1 MPPTKKRPARKGK
14 RGAAKANK
22 DAVEEKK
29 QEEVPLTDSPADRLR
44 AAGIVATYSQD
55 SRGMHANT
63 KDIHVS
69 NVTVTYF
76 GKPLIEEA
84 DVSFN
89 YGNRYG
95 FIGRNGCGKTTFLKL
110 LGARALPIP
119 ENIDMFYLAEE
130 IEAGEI
136 TPLEAV
142 MAVDEER
149 AKLEKEQDEL
159 QEKLCEDAEDEE
171 VLDRLN
177 MVIERLEEMD
187 VSTAEARASQI
198 LHGLGFTRRMQ
209 AMKTRE
215 FSGGWRM
222 RISLARALFL
232 KPTLLLMDEP
242 TNHLDMEAV
251 VWLENYLKH
260 WNKILFFCCHSQDFL
275 NEVCTHMVHLKD
287 KKLTYY
293 SGNYDMFVQTRQEV
307 EDNQMKRYNYEQDQ
321 IKQMKNYIAK
331 FGHGSAKLARQAQS
345 KEKTL
350 EKMIRGGLTEK
361 VAADRAM
368 DFTFPDP
375 GPLPPP
381 VLQVQQISFAYPDS
395 PLLYENVDFGV
406 DLDSRMALVGPN
418 GAGKTTF
425 LKMLMGELVPTN
437 GNIKTHS
444 HLRISK
450 FTQHFVDILDEDKSP
465 LDYFMDIYPDVP
477 RDQAR
482 SYLGRYG
489 VTGSV
494 QTQLIKHLSDG
505 QKSRVVFAKMAKET
519 PHLLLLDEPT
529 NHLDME
535 SIDSLARA
543 ITKFKGGL
551 VLVSHDMR
559 LISQVAQEIW
569 ICDQKRVTRYQGD
582 IADFKLGIRQSQEAG
597 THVH

>member
-1 MPPTKKRPARKGK
+1 MK
-14 RGAAKANK
+14 
-22 DAVEEKK
+22 V
-29 QEEVPLTDSPADRLR
+29 
-44 AAGIVATYSQD
+44 
-55 SRGMHANT
+55 
-63 KDIHVS
+63 
-69 NVTVTYF
+69 
-76 GKPLIEEA
+76 
-84 DVSFN
+84 
-89 YGNRYG
+89 
-95 FIGRNGCGKTTFLKL
+95 

-119 ENIDMFYLAEE
+119 EGIDMFYLAEE

-142 MAVDEER
+142 MSVDEER
-149 AKLEKEQDEL
+149 TKLEKEQDDL
-159 QEKLCEDAEDEE
+159 QELLMEDAENEE

-177 MVIERLEEMD
+177 QVIERLDEMD

-198 LHGLGFTRRMQ
+198 LHGLGFTQRMQ

-232 KPTLLLMDEP
+232 KPTLLLLDEP

-251 VWLENYLKH
+251 VWLEEYLKN

-275 NEVCTHMVHLKD
+275 NQVCTHTVHLKD

-293 SGNYDMFVQTRQEV
+293 TGNYDAFVQTRQEV
-307 EDNQMKRYNYEQDQ
+307 EDNQMKRYNWEQDQ
-321 IKQMKNYIAK
+321 IKQMKNYIAR
-331 FGHGSAKLARQAQS
+331 FGHGSAKLAKQAQS

-350 EKMIRGGLTEK
+350 EKMVRSGLTEK
-361 VAADRAM
+361 VSVERAM

-381 VLQVQQISFAYPDS
+381 VLQVQQVSFAYPDS

-406 DLDSRMALVGPN
+406 DLDSRIALVGPN

-425 LKMLMGELVPTN
+425 LKMIMGELVPTC
-437 GNIKTHS
+437 GNIKPHS

-465 LDYFMDIYPDVP
+465 LDYFMDEYPDVP
-477 RDQAR
+477 RDAAR
-482 SYLGRYG
+482 TFLGRYG

-494 QTQLIKHLSDG
+494 QTQKIGHLSDG
-505 QKSRVVFAKMAKET
+505 QKSRVVFAKMAKDT

-543 ITKFKGGL
+543 IQKFKGGL
-551 VLVSHDMR
+551 LLVSHDMR
-559 LISQVAQEIW
+559 LISQVANEIW
-569 ICDQKRVTRYQGD
+569 ICDNRTVSRYRGD
-582 IADFKLGIRQSQEAG
+582 ISDFKMELRKQHGLA
-597 THVH
+597 

>member
-1 MPPTKKRPARKGK
+1 MPPTRKRPPKKGRRAPK
-14 RGAAKANK
+14 KV
-22 DAVEEKK
+22 VEEKK
-29 QEEVPLTDSPADRLR
+29 EEERVLTDSPADRLV
-44 AAGIVATYSQD
+44 AAGIIATFAQD
-55 SRGMHANT
+55 SKALHRNT
-63 KDIHVS
+63 KDIHVE

-84 DVSFN
+84 DISLN

-95 FIGRNGCGKTTFLKL
+95 FIGRNGCGKTTFMKV

-119 ENIDMFYLAEE
+119 EGIDMFYLAEE

-142 MAVDEER
+142 MSVDEER
-149 AKLEKEQDEL
+149 TKLEKEQDDL
-159 QEKLCEDAEDEE
+159 QELLMEDAENEE

-177 MVIERLEEMD
+177 QVIERLDEMD

-198 LHGLGFTRRMQ
+198 LHGLGFTQRMQ

-232 KPTLLLMDEP
+232 KPTLLLLDEP

-251 VWLENYLKH
+251 VWLEEYLKN

-275 NEVCTHMVHLKD
+275 NQVCTHTVHLKD

-293 SGNYDMFVQTRQEV
+293 TGNYDAFVQTRQEV
-307 EDNQMKRYNYEQDQ
+307 EDNQMKRYNWEQDQ
-321 IKQMKNYIAK
+321 IKQMKNYIAR
-331 FGHGSAKLARQAQS
+331 FGHGSAKLAKQAQS

-350 EKMIRGGLTEK
+350 EKMVRSGLTEK
-361 VAADRAM
+361 VSVERAM

-381 VLQVQQISFAYPDS
+381 VLQVQQVSFAYPDS

-406 DLDSRMALVGPN
+406 DLDSRIALVGPN

-425 LKMLMGELVPTN
+425 LKMIMGELVPTC
-437 GNIKTHS
+437 GNIKPHS

-465 LDYFMDIYPDVP
+465 LDYFMDEYPDVP
-477 RDQAR
+477 RDAAR
-482 SYLGRYG
+482 TFLGRYG

-494 QTQLIKHLSDG
+494 QTQKIGHLSDG
-505 QKSRVVFAKMAKET
+505 QKSRVVFAKMAKDT

-543 ITKFKGGL
+543 IQKFKGGL
-551 VLVSHDMR
+551 LLVSHDMR
-559 LISQVAQEIW
+559 LISQVANEIW
-569 ICDQKRVTRYQGD
+569 ICDNRTVSRYRGD
-582 IADFKLGIRQSQEAG
+582 ISDFKMELRKQHGLA
-597 THVH
+597 